1 MPQYLKKTGGGV
13 KIQKENQS
21 DKDSKK
27 QSRKLAF
34 KESSLCSGNYSK
46 MTRIELEKSLHEKG
60 NFKMKYLFHLKINIK
75 FIFLISFLT
84 LRYCDLK
91 FEGKETDYGHQ
102 NHETRRTA
110 HHQREKKPIADA
122 QTQKVL

>member
-13 KIQKENQS
+13 KIQKENQA

-27 QSRKLAF
+27 ESRKLEF

-60 NFKMKYLFHLKINIK
+60 NFKMNNHFKIKIIQ
-75 FIFLISFLT
+75 IFLIYNLSIPKI
-84 LRYCDLK
+84 RY
-91 FEGKETDYGHQ
+91 
-102 NHETRRTA
+102 
-110 HHQREKKPIADA
+110 
-122 QTQKVL
+122 